1 MRIVIK
7 TTKQDFIFKI
17 DKYSTD
23 RCKNIKTV
31 DNTGSLKLVFM
42 ILFLILPV
50 FRLTLKSHKNIVKL
64 KLNKTI
70 IGMVHVAALPG
81 TPNNC
86 MKMDAIISE
95 ALRETLILTEAGI
108 DAVMI
113 ENMHDRPY
121 LNRNI
126 GPDIIAAMAAVAVEI
141 RRAFQL
147 PLGIQVLAGAN
158 KEALAVAL
166 AAGFDFIR
174 AEGFVFGHLAD
185 EGWMN
190 SDAGE
195 LLRYRKQ
202 IDAEHINIFT
212 DIKKKHSS
220 HFITN
225 DISIS
230 ETAKAAEFFL
240 SDGVIVTG
248 SSTGEKASVNEVKA
262 VKNAVKIPVIIGS
275 GIDSENIQDYWD
287 FADAFIVGSS
297 LKKEGNWENE
307 VDRSRVVKLMDKVK
321 QLKTKATSE

>member
-1 MRIVIK
+1 M
-7 TTKQDFIFKI
+7 DF
-17 DKYSTD
+17 
-23 RCKNIKTV
+23 
-31 DNTGSLKLVFM
+31 
-42 ILFLILPV
+42 
-50 FRLTLKSHKNIVKL
+50 

-70 IGMVHVAALPG
+70 IGMVHVVALPG
-81 TPNNC
+81 TPKNSI
-86 MKMDAIISE
+86 KIDAIISE
-95 ALRETLILTEAGI
+95 AIRETMILTLGGV

-121 LNRNI
+121 INRNA
-126 GPDIIAAMAAVAVEI
+126 GPEIVASMTAVAKEI
-141 RRAFQL
+141 RQSFQI
-147 PLGIQVLAGAN
+147 PLGMQILAGAN

-174 AEGFVFGHLAD
+174 AEGFIFGHLAD

-202 IDAEHINIFT
+202 IGAEHIQIFT

-220 HFITN
+220 HTVTS
-225 DISIS
+225 DISIA

-240 SDGVIVTG
+240 SDGVVVTG
-248 SSTGEKASVNEVKA
+248 TATGQKAEVEEVKS

-275 GIDSENIQDYWD
+275 GITSENIHEYWD

-307 VDRSRVVKLMDKVK
+307 VEKIRVERLMLKVN
-321 QLKTKATSE
+321 QLRKSAV

>member
-1 MRIVIK
+1 M
-7 TTKQDFIFKI
+7 T
-17 DKYSTD
+17 
-23 RCKNIKTV
+23 
-31 DNTGSLKLVFM
+31 
-42 ILFLILPV
+42 
-50 FRLTLKSHKNIVKL
+50 
-64 KLNKTI
+64 
-70 IGMVHVAALPG
+70 
-81 TPNNC
+81 
-86 MKMDAIISE
+86 
-95 ALRETLILTEAGI
+95 
-108 DAVMI
+108 
-113 ENMHDRPY
+113 
-121 LNRNI
+121 
-126 GPDIIAAMAAVAVEI
+126 AVATEMKQ
-141 RRAFQL
+141 AFQI

-190 SDAGE
+190 SNAGE

-202 IDAEHINIFT
+202 IGAEHIKVFT

-248 SSTGEKASVNEVKA
+248 FATGEKASVDEVKT

-275 GIDSENIQDYWD
+275 GIDLDNIQEYWQ

-307 VDRSRVVKLMDKVK
+307 VDKNRVIKLMQKVN
-321 QLKTKATSE
+321 QLKATSHF

>member
-1 MRIVIK
+1 
-7 TTKQDFIFKI
+7 
-17 DKYSTD
+17 
-23 RCKNIKTV
+23 
-31 DNTGSLKLVFM
+31 
-42 ILFLILPV
+42 
-50 FRLTLKSHKNIVKL
+50 
-64 KLNKTI
+64 
-70 IGMVHVAALPG
+70 MVHVAALPG
-81 TPNNC
+81 TPLNN

-95 ALRETLILTEAGI
+95 AIRETLILTEGGV
-108 DAVMI
+108 DVVMI

-121 LNRNI
+121 LNRKA
-126 GPDIIAAMAAVAVEI
+126 GPEIVAGMTAVAVEI
-141 RRAFQL
+141 RQAFKI
-147 PLGIQVLAGAN
+147 PLGIQILAGAN
-158 KEALAVAL
+158 KAALAVAL
-166 AAGFDFIR
+166 AASFDFIR

-202 IDAEHINIFT
+202 IGAEHINIFT

-220 HFITN
+220 HFVTS
-225 DISIS
+225 DVSIA

-287 FADAFIVGSS
+287 IADAFIVGSS

-307 VDRSRVVKLMDKVK
+307 ADRSSVVKLMKKVNL
-321 QLKTKATSE
+321 LKAKL